1 MNIPSTLRVGDT
13 TSWNDEPLLVD
24 GVRVDSSMY
33 TLKHIIA
40 GSNTPLT
47 LTAVSD
53 AAGWKTKL
61 TLEQANALVAGDYS
75 WQAVIETTGERLT
88 VGSGLLTVLPNLADV
103 AQGFDGRT
111 LAEKALADAEAAL
124 ANYRANGGKIK
135 SYTIGMRAMT
145 FADSSQILAEINY
158 WKNRVS
164 HEKAQ
169 QRIKNG
175 LGNPRNTRVRFSK

>member
-13 TSWNDEPLLVD
+13 TSWRDEPLLVD

-33 TLKHIIA
+33 TLKHILVGPSA
-40 GSNTPLT
+40 PLT
-47 LTAVSD
+47 LTAVED
-53 AAGWKTKL
+53 GGGWKTQL
-61 TLEQANALVAGDYS
+61 TVVQADALVAGEYS
-75 WQAVIETTGERLT
+75 WQAVIETAGERLT
-88 VGSGLLTVLPNLADV
+88 VGNGQLSVLPNLANA

-111 LAEKALADAEAAL
+111 VAEKALADAEAAL

-145 FADSSQILAEINY
+145 FADSSQILQEINY
-158 WKNRVS
+158 WKTRVS

-169 QRIKNG
+169 QRVKNG
-175 LGNPRNTRVRFSK
+175 LGNPRNLQVRFK

>member
-13 TSWNDEPLLVD
+13 TSWRDEPLLID
-24 GVRVDSSMY
+24 NARVDSSMY
-33 TLKHIIA
+33 TLKHILA
-40 GSNTPLT
+40 GPTAPVT
-47 LTAVSD
+47 LTATAD
-53 AAGWKTKL
+53 GTGWKTQL
-61 TLEQANALVAGDYS
+61 TITQADALVAGEYS
-75 WQAVIETTGERLT
+75 WQAIIETVNERIT
-88 VGSGLLTVLPNLADV
+88 VGSGQLTVLPNLASA

-124 ANYRANGGKIK
+124 ANYRATGGKIK

-145 FADSSQILAEINY
+145 FMDSSSILQEINY
-158 WKNRVS
+158 WKLRVS

-175 LGNPRNTRVRFSK
+175 LGNPRNLRVRFK

>member
-13 TSWNDEPLLVD
+13 TSWNDEPLLVG

-40 GSNTPLT
+40 GVGQPLT
-47 LTAVSD
+47 LTAIAD
-53 AAGWKTKL
+53 GTGWKTSV
-61 TLEQANALVAGDYS
+61 TLAQADALVAGEYS
-75 WQAVIETTGERLT
+75 WQAVIETTGERIT
-88 VGSGLLTVLPNLADV
+88 VGSGQLTVLPNLAS
-103 AQGFDGRT
+103 ATQGFDGRT

-145 FADSSQILAEINY
+145 FADSSQILQEISY
-158 WKNRVS
+158 WKTRVS

-175 LGNPRNTRVRFSK
+175 LGNPRNLQVRFK

>member
-13 TSWNDEPLLVD
+13 TSWRDEPVLID

-33 TLKHIIA
+33 TLTHVLA
-40 GSNTPLT
+40 GPSLPLT
-47 LTAVSD
+47 LTATAD
-53 AAGWKTKL
+53 NGGWKTKL
-61 TLEQANALVAGDYS
+61 TVEQANALVAGEYS
-75 WQAVIETTGERLT
+75 WQAVLTTTGERIT
-88 VGSGLLTVLPNLADV
+88 VGSGQLTVLPNLAS
-103 AQGFDGRT
+103 AASGFDGRT

-124 ANYRANGGKIK
+124 ANYRATGGKIK

-145 FADSSQILAEINY
+145 FMDSSSILQEINY

-175 LGNPRNTRVRFSK
+175 LGNPRNLQVRFK

>member
-13 TSWNDEPLLVD
+13 TSWRDEPLLVD

-33 TLKHIIA
+33 TLKHILVGPSA
-40 GSNTPLT
+40 PVT

-53 AAGWKTKL
+53 DGGWKTQL
-61 TLEQANALVAGDYS
+61 TIEQANALTAGDYS
-75 WQAVIETTGERLT
+75 WQAVIETSGERLT
-88 VGSGLLTVLPNLADV
+88 VGSGQLNVLPNLAD
-103 AQGFDGRT
+103 ATQGFDGRT

-145 FADSSQILAEINY
+145 FADSSQILQEINY
-158 WKNRVS
+158 WKTKVS

-169 QRIKNG
+169 QRVKNG
-175 LGNPRNTRVRFSK
+175 LGNPRNLQVRFK

>member
-13 TSWNDEPLLVD
+13 TSWRDEPMLID
-24 GVRVDSSMY
+24 GVRVESSTY
-33 TLKHIIA
+33 VLTHILA
-40 GSNTPLT
+40 GPILPIT
-47 LTAVSD
+47 LTATAD
-53 AAGWKTKL
+53 GAGWKTQL
-61 TLEQANALVAGDYS
+61 TVAQADALVAGEFS
-75 WQAVIETTGERLT
+75 WQAVLTATDQRIT
-88 VGSGLLTVLPNLADV
+88 VGSGQITVLPNLAS
-103 AQGFDGRT
+103 AAMGFNGKT

-145 FADSSQILAEINY
+145 FADSGQILQEINY

-175 LGNPRNTRVRFSK
+175 LGNPRNLQVRFK